1 VAALIWYHAAL
12 KKLIIINRRQTV
24 TLLLSSGILFTFMA
38 IAFILYKWG
47 NVQVVGV
54 TPVKTFTFIAILFTS
69 GLDVGLIM
77 FPLTEFAGYSDLV
90 TSPEYAF
97 TNPLAIEFGF
107 WGFLIWGF
115 YFLTCFYFCVIEPKV
130 KFFEI
135 PLVKV
140 INNVVIIG
148 TCAFTA
154 YLLLSNLSWYLPGM
168 ADGEGIVPTFY
179 LIVFAA
185 IAFAVYSSTDI
196 KYVRFLSICTSWVF
210 IGLIVFMWAAAFVFG
225 DSELG
230 SYFKNFVLIGDYF
243 TNMHHFVLPLND
255 YHEFYLFW
263 WFAWSIMIGQFTSR
277 FVGGLKTYQVLAAML
292 IFPSIPIAAWFAVLY
307 HYHEAGIAIDGL
319 INFAMVFVGVVFV
332 INSLDSLIRLYTD
345 NLNLTVQR
353 LGKRN
358 YILFNIVALSL
369 LTLLFKLDFLQ
380 IQWVGAIVIG
390 IFFSCFAFIVF
401 QKYKTVVAI
410 NTSPKENEIDFEKIE
425 AVT

>member
-1 VAALIWYHAAL
+1 MTIW
-12 KKLIIINRRQTV
+12 
-24 TLLLSSGILFTFMA
+24 LSAGILFTFMA

-47 NVQVVGV
+47 NMQVVGV

-77 FPLTEFAGYSDLV
+77 FPLTEFAGYADLAA
-90 TSPEYAF
+90 SPEYAF

-130 KFFEI
+130 KYFEI
-135 PLVKV
+135 PLVKL

-154 YLLLSNLSWYLPGM
+154 YLLLSNLPWYLPELG
-168 ADGEGIVPTFY
+168 DGETVIPTFY

-185 IAFAVYSSTDI
+185 ISFAAYSSTDI
-196 KYVRFLSICTSWVF
+196 KYVRFLSISTTWVF
-210 IGLIVFMWAAAFVFG
+210 IGLIVLMWAAAFIFG
-225 DSELG
+225 ESSLG
-230 SYFKNFVLIGDYF
+230 SYVNNLALLGDYF
-243 TNMHHFVLPLND
+243 PNIHQFVLPLND

-263 WFAWSIMIGQFTSR
+263 WFAWSIMIGQFTAR
-277 FVGGLKTYQVLAAML
+277 FVGGLKTYQVLLAML
-292 IFPSIPIAAWFAVLY
+292 VFPSIPIAAWFAVLY

-319 INFAMVFVGVVFV
+319 INIGMVFVGVVFV

-390 IFFSCFAFIVF
+390 IFFSCLAYILI
-401 QKYKTVVAI
+401 QKYKAVRVI
-410 NTSPKENEIDFEKIE
+410 ETSPIENEIDFHKIE
-425 AVT
+425 TIT